1 MEYRY
6 DAIEHVRP
14 ASEEERQLAKR
25 AIDALSR
32 PRLTGSPGADETAAT
47 LRRHFEEAGY
57 EIDELLFTFSTW
69 PGRFGLPMTGAL
81 YLAVTAITVAYL
93 LQGEGWSALA
103 TLLAGFA
110 LFVFGTSSYRIAI
123 ARLPWARVE
132 TANWLVRR
140 PGARPRYVVVAHRD
154 SKSQPSS
161 TYLRI
166 AATAIAP
173 FALAVLLVLAFAA
186 TLNEAW
192 QWPNVAIAAGAIGF
206 PAGLLFLL
214 CPAQNDS
221 PGALDNASGLAALL
235 AIARREAEHDD
246 VAFLITD
253 GEELGLAGAT
263 AVATRLP
270 VVLGI
275 INLDGLDDEGD
286 FHVVE
291 RFGWPRRGLAPHL
304 AASLLHAADQLGLP
318 AVRRDLMTG
327 VMVDHV
333 PLVLAGHPA
342 ITLMR
347 GSAKSLRRVHRPS
360 DSPDRLT
367 GQGAADAAA
376 LVSGALHLLRR
387 PSSSLS

>member
-14 ASEEERQLAKR
+14 ASEEERQFAKR

-47 LRRHFEEAGY
+47 LRRLFADAGY
-57 EIDELLFTFSTW
+57 QIDELPFTFSSW
-69 PGRFGLPMTGAL
+69 PGRFGLPITGAL
-81 YLAVTAITVAYL
+81 YLAVTAIAVAYL

-103 TLLAGFA
+103 TLIAGLG
-110 LFVFGTSSYRIAI
+110 LFVFGTSAYRIAI

-132 TANWLVRR
+132 ASNWLVRR
-140 PGARPRYVVVAHRD
+140 PEARPRYLVVAHRD

-161 TYLRI
+161 TFLRI
-166 AATAIAP
+166 AATI
-173 FALAVLLVLAFAA
+173 LASCAFVVLLVLSLAA

-192 QWPNVAIAAGAIGF
+192 HFPAVVVGAGVIAF
-206 PAGLLFLL
+206 PAGFLFLV

-221 PGALDNASGLAALL
+221 PGALDNASGLAAMLT
-235 AIARREAEHDD
+235 IARREAEHDD
-246 VAFLITD
+246 VAFLVTD
-253 GEELGLAGAT
+253 GEELGLAGAM

-270 VVLGI
+270 VLLGI
-275 INLDGLDDEGD
+275 INLDGLDDVGD

-304 AASLLHAADQLGLP
+304 AASLLHAADQLGLA
-318 AVRRDLMTG
+318 AVRRDLITG

-333 PLVLAGHPA
+333 PLALAGHPA

-347 GSAKSLRRVHRPS
+347 GSARSLRRVHRPT

-376 LVSGALHLLRR
+376 LVCGALHLLRR
-387 PSSSLS
+387 PSSAAS